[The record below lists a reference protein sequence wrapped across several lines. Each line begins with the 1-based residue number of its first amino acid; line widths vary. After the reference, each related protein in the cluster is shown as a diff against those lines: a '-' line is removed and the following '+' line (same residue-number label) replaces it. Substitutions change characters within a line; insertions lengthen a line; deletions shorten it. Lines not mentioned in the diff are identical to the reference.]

1 MVEVSSD
8 GITAAIDG
16 RGNTAL
22 WHKRLGHMSEK
33 GMEILASK
41 GRIPDLQKAV
51 VGFCEPC
58 VLGEHKKVGFEKSG
72 NTRKLQRLELV
83 HTDVYGPGNGYSK
96 KDKNKGK
103 TDKTKHRN
111 NFVPIGSL
119 TKEEELIKTMN
130 EKATDEDNSNKE
142 KVLEAPDS
150 TKVEFKQEGHKDSTI
165 KILGRRLK
173 MKATKKSKRQKTYS
187 DLEEEEQLKAFLMIV
202 PDEE

>member
-1 MVEVSSD
+1 
-8 GITAAIDG
+8 
-16 RGNTAL
+16 
-22 WHKRLGHMSEK
+22 
-33 GMEILASK
+33 
-41 GRIPDLQKAV
+41 
-51 VGFCEPC
+51 
-58 VLGEHKKVGFEKSG
+58 
-72 NTRKLQRLELV
+72 
-83 HTDVYGPGNGYSK
+83 
-96 KDKNKGK
+96 
-103 TDKTKHRN
+103 
-111 NFVPIGSL
+111 
-119 TKEEELIKTMN
+119 MN